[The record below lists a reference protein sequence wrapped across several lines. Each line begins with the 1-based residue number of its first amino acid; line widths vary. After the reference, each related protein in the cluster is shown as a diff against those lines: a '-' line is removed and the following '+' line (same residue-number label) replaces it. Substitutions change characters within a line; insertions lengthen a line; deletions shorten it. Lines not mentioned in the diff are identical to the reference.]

1 MREEN
6 KEYSKLKD
14 AAYKVKT
21 MYYEFPTIDSQ
32 EYYDKLSEMAQ
43 YELNNNNNSLY
54 KISAQTAKIIEN
66 ANMDEIFK
74 KRSMMFD
81 TIRNLLADYNILEG
95 ANKENCIFTM
105 PLVNLHDRDKVYN
118 ELKQLLIRCAV
129 MWDFGIDEIY
139 KEFVDKSLCVD
150 ISDNTVKK
158 LRRER

>member
-1 MREEN
+1 
-6 KEYSKLKD
+6 
-14 AAYKVKT
+14 
-21 MYYEFPTIDSQ
+21 
-32 EYYDKLSEMAQ
+32 MAE
-43 YELNNNNNSLY
+43 YELNNNNSLY

-95 ANKENCIFTM
+95 ANKEKCIFTM

-129 MWDFGIDEIY
+129 M
-139 KEFVDKSLCVD
+139 
-150 ISDNTVKK
+150 
-158 LRRER
+158 